1 MKSIF
6 KPMLTVAFALTL
18 FSCSQPD
25 IHKMRTITVSG
36 TGKVYVTP
44 DKATVNLAV
53 ITRNDDINAAQE
65 ENAATM
71 TSVLASVSA
80 LGIANEDIQTYDYGI
95 EQETRWKDGDVI
107 YGKYKVTNRIKVSV
121 ADIEKASEIISAAVK
136 SGATGVD
143 SLSFSYEDEA
153 KAVKRARELA
163 IENAKAIAEEST
175 ATAGA
180 RLGKVLVMEERQG
193 GRPSYM
199 SQIASN
205 SLTQSWEGGVPVYS
219 DMAGGAPPLSTGK
232 KEISVI
238 VDMMFELK

>member
-1 MKSIF
+1 MKTIF
-6 KPMLTVAFALTL
+6 KPMLAVAFALTL

-95 EQETRWKDGDVI
+95 KQETRWKDGDVI
-107 YGKYKVTNRIKVSV
+107 YEKYKVTNRIKVSV
-121 ADIEKASEIISAAVK
+121 ADVEKASEIISAAVK

-143 SLSFSYEDEA
+143 SLS
-153 KAVKRARELA
+153 
-163 IENAKAIAEEST
+163 
-175 ATAGA
+175 
-180 RLGKVLVMEERQG
+180 
-193 GRPSYM
+193 
-199 SQIASN
+199 SN
-205 SLTQSWEGGVPVYS
+205 SLAQSWDGGVPVYS
-219 DMAGGAPPLSTGK
+219 DMAGGTPPLSTGK